1 MQTLI
6 NTYWLSSCKT
16 EQGFVL
22 SIYAASSNGT
32 AAGMTL
38 FIDGVVV
45 KDNTNQPLVFAPA
58 AVFTAGEK

>member
-1 MQTLI
+1 
-6 NTYWLSSCKT
+6 
-16 EQGFVL
+16 VL